1 MGRRGTDLAVSVT
14 LTPER
19 EGGADGV
26 ESLVGSEAADGN
38 GPYSLM
44 PDGEGGRRWGGECQS
59 ARRCPGAGAVL
70 ICSLLVSSRTPRD
83 PNVI

>member
-44 PDGEGGRRWGGECQS
+44 PDGEGGRRWGGGCQS
-59 ARRCPGAGAVL
+59 ARRCPGPL
-70 ICSLLVSSRTPRD
+70 SPRARLE
-83 PNVI
+83 IQMR

>member
-26 ESLVGSEAADGN
+26 ESLMGSEAADGN

-44 PDGEGGRRWGGECQS
+44 PDGEGGRRWEEGANLLAAAQEQV
-59 ARRCPGAGAVL
+59 RC
-70 ICSLLVSSRTPRD
+70 
-83 PNVI
+83 